1 MCACIVL
8 TQAGSEEAKT
18 YAAGSLRQ
26 LSVSESHQAAIV
38 SAGGIAALLEL
49 MRSGTKDHRAEAADA
64 LHNLSMVDDSNQIA
78 VARGG
83 GIETLVELVR
93 SGSEEEK
100 TAAASALR
108 TVSLNEDNQIAVAEK
123 GGLEVLIE
131 LLRTGEGDGKVE
143 AAGMHDKVSRD
154 GRVRA
159 MLSHI
164 LHVNAASSI

>member
-83 GIETLVELVR
+83 GIETRVELVR
-93 SGSEEEK
+93 SSSEEEK
-100 TAAASALR
+100 TAAATCSDDANLCRRLKRADWTQQGANAGKHLRRLIDTTSADIMC
-108 TVSLNEDNQIAVAEK
+108 N
-123 GGLEVLIE
+123 IE
-131 LLRTGEGDGKVE
+131 GARC
-143 AAGMHDKVSRD
+143 AGV
-154 GRVRA
+154 
-159 MLSHI
+159 
-164 LHVNAASSI
+164 